1 MKRLVALLMAIC
13 MMAVL
18 FTGCESKGGNDE
30 EVTLTWYIQKSVS
43 NVSGQDKVM
52 EEVNRYIKEKGLN
65 VTLDLKVVDAGN
77 YGQKIS
83 MMISSGEQF
92 DICTIND
99 ATSYVKYARD
109 GGFVELD
116 DLLPKYGKAVLEKTD
131 DYAQEAM
138 KVDGKTYAIK
148 NQGTY
153 AIAQSF
159 VFKKDLVEKYNF
171 DYKSVTCLADLEPY
185 LKTIKENEPNI
196 TPLFHEIPDK
206 VDQNYAELTAGMV
219 FNNEADEFQSMFDT
233 EYYVNTWKIINDY
246 YKKGYI
252 AKDAISKTDKN
263 SEKKSGKY
271 AVMSNT
277 GYYTEDGSKSS
288 AQLGFPCVEAYT
300 GTTPI
305 LNMTGVRTCISSTCK
320 DPEKAMQL
328 INLIWEDDYLSNTLA
343 YGVEGIN
350 YTIDEER
357 TAEIGSKS
365 VVPTSGSEQTWALW
379 HNFVGPLW
387 DQWDSPWNTRTSL
400 EMMQE
405 VNLQAPRLKALGFV
419 FDSDPVKTEYSKMSS
434 IVGELKTAL
443 NIGCID
449 DVDSYIADGKKRL
462 TDAGYDKVLEE
473 LNKQYKEWEKNNK

>member
-1 MKRLVALLMAIC
+1 
-13 MMAVL
+13 
-18 FTGCESKGGNDE
+18 
-30 EVTLTWYIQKSVS
+30 
-43 NVSGQDKVM
+43 
-52 EEVNRYIKEKGLN
+52 
-65 VTLDLKVVDAGN
+65 
-77 YGQKIS
+77 
-83 MMISSGEQF
+83 
-92 DICTIND
+92 
-99 ATSYVKYARD
+99 
-109 GGFVELD
+109 
-116 DLLPKYGKAVLEKTD
+116 
-131 DYAQEAM
+131 M

-206 VDQNYAELTAGMV
+206 VDQNYAELTSGMV

-252 AKDAISKTDKN
+252 AKDAISKTDKA